1 MNVSF
6 YLLLIQTQILCKWLP
21 DGKFILNYL
30 KLQYFKTPNNK
41 RTTKFIYY
49 EIKQQKIL
57 LSIKKLVYFDNY

>member
-6 YLLLIQTQILCKWLP
+6 CLLLTQTQILCKWLP

-49 EIKQQKIL
+49 EIKQ
-57 LSIKKLVYFDNY
+57 